1 MCYNVALCIVVL
13 IISYTGIW
21 LYNLIR
27 YTLGMGGNYLQK
39 AQEA

>member
-1 MCYNVALCIVVL
+1 MCYNVTLCVVVA
-13 IISYTGIW
+13 IISYTDIW
-21 LYNLIR
+21 LYDMVR

>member
-1 MCYNVALCIVVL
+1 MCYNVELCIVVL
-13 IISYTGIW
+13 MISYTTVW
-21 LYNLIR
+21 LFILVR